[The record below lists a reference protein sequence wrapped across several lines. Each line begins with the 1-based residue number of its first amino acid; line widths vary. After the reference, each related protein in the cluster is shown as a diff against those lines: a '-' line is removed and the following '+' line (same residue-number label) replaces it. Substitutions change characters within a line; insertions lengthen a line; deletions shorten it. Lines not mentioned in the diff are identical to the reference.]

1 MKSLIFCCFIILL
14 NIKIYLTN
22 NFIATKHS
30 EYLAIKND
38 KGISEKY
45 TLELIFPKKS
55 PNLNTESNKIEQNNN
70 LFFFISNNDAKWKD
84 VIIYSRKSFIVY
96 VEDFNKFSS
105 IFSDMKD
112 YRIKQ
117 IIIGYNSTIDK
128 NEISLYSEKTDKAIF
143 INNQKEEIKKKYL
156 SSYSNE
162 IICSTEINI
171 LYDGDVIADKF
182 VMFIFIFIIL
192 FIGAWIIIHRKAR
205 KNSKYLFIH
214 SYILVILIIYF
225 FHSLFYLILVLK
237 NKYKIFDEE
246 NFSGALYNFFN
257 FFQFFTKLL
266 PSLCA
271 TMQLNLLEL
280 REHYRIIRN
289 SKVIHVL
296 CVNIFFI
303 ISLENDNESLSEI
316 LNGTLYI
323 LVVLSLFYM
332 FIQFKNCIEERM
344 IDGIIDEPE
353 IIPALKYKKKLLY
366 SHTFTVILFVIIY
379 FIILSILRNFFEEYR
394 TIKFIIVLVN
404 YSDLFLTIFLCVIH
418 FPKELPPLFMEQ
430 IIMEEPDFNINDV
443 ENEDFKNIYAYEQ
456 IDEEQYFEKYNPKE
470 MANIVIIE
478 NPFNENKISL
488 EIEEEEQEKE
498 EGEEKLEK
506 VIDKNEEKN
515 KVDSGIETTEEN
527 SIENSKD
534 DNEISISNIN
544 IEKEK
549 NHENNSQ
556 NENESNLDKNQN
568 GEEEHHALVVEE
580 KEIEKINKSYVE
592 EDILDLSHTKL
603 GYIEIEP
610 L

>member
-1 MKSLIFCCFIILL
+1 MKSLTFCCFIILL

-30 EYLAIKND
+30 EYLTIKND

-70 LFFFISNNDAKWKD
+70 LFFFISNNDTKWKD

-96 VEDFNKFSS
+96 VEDFNTFSS

-156 SSYSNE
+156 SYSNE

-527 SIENSKD
+527 SIENSKE

-549 NHENNSQ
+549 NHEDNSQ